1 MRFCYGNGNIRR
13 WSENRLPSFFSFQA
27 EQEGVVSIKTAAIID
42 ADLIGKARHKFPN
55 LACMK
60 LSAYYKSL
68 GYDVELKTDY
78 NNLENYDVVT
88 ISKVFIDTVIPFEP
102 EDKSMKN
109 EDQVAD
115 FYKDNPLLKMPNVI
129 YGGTGFYYDKAPNL
143 AEEIEHIKPDYHL
156 YDEWVQEKLSA
167 GGKPIEYKYYTDYS
181 IGFTTRGCFRKC
193 KFCVNRNYNRVFLHS
208 AVEEFSDETRKK
220 ICLLDDNLLGYPKW
234 KEIIRSLQDTGKP
247 FQYKQGLD
255 ARLLT
260 EETCDILFKS
270 RYDGDYIFAFDDYND
285 RELIEEKAY
294 LIRRYNK
301 QKSQNVKFYLFC
313 GYDREEKYD
322 TAFWKRDICQLFER
336 IFILAKYNFLPFVMR
351 HQNYLKSEFFG
362 TYINITRWC
371 NQPAFFKN
379 VSLSQFCKRDDERCS
394 GGKGTTASWRYYQKM
409 FEEIPES
416 RQYLHTIPKEL
427 ALDYSKW

>member
-1 MRFCYGNGNIRR
+1 MTAV
-13 WSENRLPSFFSFQA
+13 FFSFQA
-27 EQEGVVSIKTAAIID
+27 DRKGVVGIKTAAIID
-42 ADLIGKARHKFPN
+42 ADLIGKARHRFPN

-68 GYDVELKTDY
+68 GYSVELKTDY
-78 NNLENYDVVT
+78 NNLENYDVVA

-109 EDQVAD
+109 EEQVAD
-115 FYKDNPLLKMPNVI
+115 FYKDNPLLNMPNVI

-143 AEEIEHIKPDYHL
+143 AEEIEHIRPDYHL

-193 KFCVNRNYNRVFLHS
+193 KFCVNRNYSRVFLHS
-208 AVEEFSDETRKK
+208 AVEEFMDETRKK
-220 ICLLDDNLLGYPKW
+220 ICLLDDNLLGCSRW
-234 KEIIRSLQDTGKP
+234 REIIQSLQAAGKP

-260 EETCDILFKS
+260 DEMCDILFKC

-285 RELIEEKAY
+285 RELIEEKAH

-313 GYDREEKYD
+313 GYDRDEKYD
-322 TAFWKRDICQLFER
+322 TAFWKRDICELFER

-351 HQNYLKSEFFG
+351 HQNYLKSEYYG
-362 TYINITRWC
+362 VYINITRWC

-379 VSLSQFCKRDDERCS
+379 VSLAQFCKRDDERCS
-394 GGKGTTASWRYYQKM
+394 GGNGTTASWKYYQKLI
-409 FEEIPES
+409 EEIPEC
-416 RQYLHTIPKEL
+416 RKYLHIIPKEL
-427 ALDYSKW
+427 ALDYSEW